1 MFCAQITAVIEKQAG
16 RTIEVGA
23 AWPLQSRCAT
33 RSRADEALQVT
44 AAFRPSAIWKTAKV
58 SQIHLHRRLL

>member
-23 AWPLQSRCAT
+23 AWPLQ
-33 RSRADEALQVT
+33 
-44 AAFRPSAIWKTAKV
+44 RPMRDA
-58 SQIHLHRRLL
+58 

>member
-16 RTIEVGA
+16 HTIEVGA
-23 AWPLQSRCAT
+23 AWPLQSGRCAT

-44 AAFRPSAIWKTAKV
+44 AAFRPSAIWKK
-58 SQIHLHRRLL
+58 R